1 MSYSGTVT
9 CSYCYNRGHNRR
21 GCPDITEHARQ
32 SYSGAV
38 ASLAKAREESD
49 EGNIEYYTRRVESM
63 AEELSKRTGVDPR
76 TGKKARK
83 GSSRCGYCYESG
95 HNRRGCPQRKADRI
109 AAHGATSALRRR
121 AVEYMKA
128 KGLGLG
134 AIVMGEVYVQ
144 GEGYKTVPSVIDMV
158 RWQDFSSVSPG
169 SKIFRYT
176 PLKHLGQNKRAAWCS
191 FDGDC
196 AEVQTM
202 TAEFGKPRG
211 WQYESIELI
220 APLTASQVAEQ
231 IPADWLAGQSPKINE
246 QIK

>member
-1 MSYSGTVT
+1 MSWSGTVT

-21 GCPDITEHARQ
+21 GCPDITESVRQ
-32 SYSGAV
+32 AYSSAV
-38 ASLAKAREESD
+38 ASLAMAREESNTGD
-49 EGNIEYYTRRVESM
+49 IEYYTHRVEEQ
-63 AEELSKRTGVDPR
+63 AKDLAKRTGVDPR

-83 GSSRCGYCYESG
+83 GSSRCGYCYQGG

-121 AVEYMKA
+121 AIEYMKA

-134 AIVMGEVYVQ
+134 AIVMGEVYIP
-144 GEGYKTVPSVIDMV
+144 GEGYSTVPSVIDIV
-158 RWQDFSSVSPG
+158 QWQDFSSVSSG

-176 PLKHLGQNKRAAWCS
+176 PLKHLGQNKRSGWCS

-196 AEVQTM
+196 QEVQAM
-202 TAEFGKPRG
+202 TDEFGKPRA
-211 WQYESIELI
+211 WRYEHIELI
-220 APLTASQVAEQ
+220 APLTASQVEEQ

-246 QIK
+246 HIK

>member
-1 MSYSGTVT
+1 MSWSGTVT
-9 CSYCYNRGHNRR
+9 CSYCYNSGHNRR

-76 TGKKARK
+76 TGKKTKK
-83 GSSRCGYCYESG
+83 GSSRCGFCYESG
-95 HNRRGCPQRKADRI
+95 HNRRSCPARKAERI

-121 AVEYMKA
+121 AAEYMKA

-144 GEGYKTVPSVIDMV
+144 GEGYMTVPSVIDQIA
-158 RWQDFSSVSPG
+158 WEHFSSVSSA

-176 PLKHLGQNKRAAWCS
+176 PLKHLGQNKRSGRCS

-196 AEVQTM
+196 PEVMTM
-202 TAEFGKPRG
+202 IGDHSKPRA
-211 WQYESIELI
+211 WRYEHIELLS
-220 APLTASQVAEQ
+220 ALTASQVEEQ
-231 IPADWLAGQSPKINE
+231 IPGDWLAGQSPKINE
-246 QIK
+246 HIK